1 MAKTDSFYMNGDSY
15 LLLVVYYSKFFEV
28 SVIKDT
34 KSLTVIK
41 CLRQN
46 FARHAIPEEL
56 ISDNGPEFS
65 SYEFQDF
72 AREFSF
78 KHLQDIL
85 KVMD

>member
-28 SVIKDT
+28 SVLKDT
-34 KSLTVIK
+34 TSLTVIK

-46 FARHAIPEEL
+46 FARHGIPEEL

-72 AREFSF
+72 AR
-78 KHLQDIL
+78 
-85 KVMD
+85 